1 MSMNQ
6 KKRDY
11 AQAID
16 LEYLNFEELGRS
28 PVSKRTDIR
37 MDLTSEKLPLPHFS
51 TLKQRTG
58 DPDQRELFSNQFGQ
72 DLA

>member
-1 MSMNQ
+1 MNQ

-11 AQAID
+11 AQALD

-28 PVSKRTDIR
+28 PISKTPGTRIDP
-37 MDLTSEKLPLPHFS
+37 TSEKLPLPHFS
-51 TLKQRTG
+51 TLKQRVG
-58 DPDQRELFSNQFGQ
+58 NPEDRELFSNQFGQ